1 MKSLQVVTP
10 VGVMNVEVVHQYR
23 GYGRDTVAKTKD
35 GRYIKACFDYKQEV
49 FKLEEEYNPRYWS
62 EDMVFRFNGVG
73 GIK

>member
-10 VGVMNVEVVHQYR
+10 KGVLTVDVVYQHR
-23 GYGRDTVAKTKD
+23 FYGRDTLAKTKD
-35 GRYIKACFDYKQEV
+35 GKYIKACFDYSKEC

>member
-10 VGVMNVEVVHQYR
+10 KGVVTVDVVYQYR

-49 FKLEEEYNPRYWS
+49 FKLVEDYNPHYWS
-62 EDMVFRFNGVG
+62 EDMVFRFNGIG
-73 GIK
+73 GRK